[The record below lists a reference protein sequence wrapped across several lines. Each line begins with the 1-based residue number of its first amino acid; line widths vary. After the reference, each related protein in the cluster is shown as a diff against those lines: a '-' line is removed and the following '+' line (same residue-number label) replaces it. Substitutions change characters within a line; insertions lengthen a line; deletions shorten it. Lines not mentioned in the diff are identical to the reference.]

1 MNTYTL
7 RLTRAMR
14 TLALC
19 IVALGYT
26 GFATAQL
33 SVGGAAPQFELPG
46 TDGNTHMLTAADE
59 SWVVVAWFPK
69 AYTSGCTI
77 ECKSLAENG
86 HLLRKYKVRYYM
98 ASVDPLADNK
108 GFAAQQQ
115 ADFPLLSDVSKK
127 VADAF
132 GVLSPA
138 GYAKRHTFYMDGAG
152 TIVAIDRNVKPS
164 TSAEDMAA
172 TLARLGAPKATGVE

>member
-1 MNTYTL
+1 MS
-7 RLTRAMR
+7 RAMR
-14 TLALC
+14 LLLS
-19 IVALGYT
+19 IGLVALS
-26 GFATAQL
+26 TAGLPSLAVAELQ
-33 SVGGAAPQFELPG
+33 VGDAAPAFALPG
-46 TDGNTHMLTAADE
+46 TDGKTHQLTAADE

-86 HLLRKYKVRYYM
+86 HLLRQFKVRYYM

-115 ADFPLLSDVSKK
+115 ADFPLLSDVSKE
-127 VADAF
+127 VARAF
-132 GVLSPA
+132 GVLSSS
-138 GYAKRHTFYMDGAG
+138 GFAKRHTFYMNGEG
-152 TIVAIDRNVKPS
+152 TIMAIDRQVKPS

-172 TLARLGAPKATGVE
+172 TLARLGTPKSDSL